1 MLRVFFFFSI
11 GNEKDLLSSEQ
22 RHLAYCKNE
31 KACPL
36 LFVTLV
42 DKLVPTKGLK
52 VVLLQYSQPF
62 GSNPDSYSFAS
73 CK

>member
-1 MLRVFFFFSI
+1 MFSFFLFST
-11 GNEKDLLSSEQ
+11 GNENAPPSSEQ
-22 RHLAYCKNE
+22 RHLGYCINE

-42 DKLVPTKGLK
+42 GKLLPKKDLK
-52 VVLLQYSQPF
+52 VVLLEYSQLF